1 MIQNWPYRVVFL
13 YKIFKT
19 IFYLTKNNV
28 QMSNFKTLKR
38 HLKAFGKIFAFQL
51 MIAIWLVPLAF
62 SAESANVSTEFNF
75 ELNTD
80 YLTSSKLAQVKGK
93 VTDNAGVPLI
103 GVSIQVKD
111 TENGTISDIDGNFI
125 LDCDLGSVLIIS
137 YIGFATQ
144 EVVVTGTELQI
155 KMELDSKV
163 LDEVVVVGY
172 GTQKKSSLTGAVSK
186 YKNERLDEVAVS
198 RLDQALQGK
207 IAGVQIQN
215 ISSEAGADPTIRVRG
230 LSSINAGASPLVVVD
245 GHPVA
250 DGLSFVNSADVESI
264 EVLKDAASASIY
276 GSRGASGVIFVT
288 TKSGKAAKPKYSLKM
303 STGTKTAYKTYDI
316 MSASDWLRLLLAEG
330 ELKKQDP
337 SVPASQLTTTGIA
350 PNEDR
355 AGYIIEN
362 ELRGGQTTDWQD
374 EALRDAAV
382 RNIQLSVS
390 GGTNDLKYYISGA
403 YQKDQGMMIH
413 SEYDRFNIRS
423 KIDANLSKRIKVS
436 FNVNPSYIKR
446 EAPGQRFQDFARF
459 RSWIPVRLDDKT
471 AEFVRKNPSFATL
484 QAGDWAQARY
494 FAGQPYSGLMP
505 DGTNWT
511 SGTTTVNPFNTSNQT
526 PLFAME
532 QFSITSDEYRALTSG
547 DLTINILPGL
557 DFKTLASSY
566 VNYAK
571 GVNFSKRDAT
581 RAGDVNRGVYDDRLN
596 IDLLS
601 ENTLTFIKDIK
612 KHSFNLLAGFT
623 AQQTSISTQRI
634 TGLDYPSDNITTLNT
649 ALSIDVANTFNN
661 KNKIGLLSY
670 LGRLTYN
677 YDDKY
682 LFATSFRADGSS
694 YFAPGNKWG
703 YFPSVSLGWV
713 ASKEKFLNQVDWL
726 SSLKFRTSYGVS
738 GNNRIVDFAFIDLL
752 GNANYPFGAGNG
764 TSTIGQTPSST
775 ILSNP
780 NITWER
786 TFQYNGGMNLSIFND
801 AISFALDVYQSKTD
815 QLLLRQS
822 AQAFTGV
829 PLVWNNIGSVQN
841 RGIELD
847 INTNNI
853 KRKDFSWTTSANISH
868 NRNKVLELGNESRI
882 LNQGERTEL
891 YINRVGEPLVQY
903 YGYVTDGVWL
913 SQAEITAAQEK
924 GLTSNLAQYFV
935 AGGLKFKDVNGDNKI
950 DTDDRTV
957 IGNPYPDFS
966 WGISNNFK
974 YKNFDFSFMF
984 QGVQGGSII
993 NGDANY
999 LEVKRIVRQFSTD
1012 RWVSALNP
1020 GDGKTPPANVGFSNW
1035 LLTDYTVEDASYWAL
1050 RDLLLGYTLPKN
1062 WTKNAKLGSIRIYFT
1077 AQNLYYNFADGFR
1090 ALNPEARTTSGQYDS
1105 PLIDGYQRGAF
1116 PVNRSFL
1123 FGADINF

>member
-1 MIQNWPYRVVFL
+1 MN
-13 YKIFKT
+13 
-19 IFYLTKNNV
+19 
-28 QMSNFKTLKR
+28 SFKTLKR
-38 HLKAFGKIFAFQL
+38 YLKAFGKIIVVQF
-51 MIAIWLVPLAF
+51 MIAIWLVPLAN
-62 SAESANVSTEFNF
+62 SAESI
-75 ELNTD
+75 ELG
-80 YLTSSKLAQVKGK
+80 SKLSLDNLTLSNLIEVKGK
-93 VTDNAGVPLI
+93 VTDNSGVPLI
-103 GVSIQVKD
+103 GVSILVKD
-111 TENGTISDIDGNFI
+111 TDNGTISDIDGNFV
-125 LDCDLGSVLIIS
+125 LDCELGSVLVVS
-137 YIGFATQ
+137 YVGFATQ
-144 EVVVTGTELQI
+144 EVIVTSTDLQI
-155 KMELDSKV
+155 KMEEDAKL

-172 GTQKKSSLTGAVSK
+172 GTQKRSSLTGAVSK

-207 IAGVQIQN
+207 IAGVQVQN
-215 ISSEAGADPTIRVRG
+215 VSPEAGADPRILVRG

-264 EVLKDAASASIY
+264 EVLKDAASAAIY
-276 GSRGASGVIFVT
+276 GSRGASGVIFIT
-288 TKSGKAAKPKYSLKM
+288 TKSGKAAKPKYSLKV
-303 STGTKTAYKTYDI
+303 SSGIKTAYKTYDV

-330 ELKKQDP
+330 ELKKLDP
-337 SVPASQLTTTGIA
+337 SVPASQLTITGIA

-390 GGTNDLKYYISGA
+390 GGNNDLKYYISGA

-413 SEYDRFNIRS
+413 SEYDRFSIRS

-446 EAPGQRFQDFARF
+446 ESPGQRFQDFVRF
-459 RSWIPVRLDDKT
+459 RSWIPIRLDEKT
-471 AEFVRKNPSFATL
+471 AAFVRQNPSYATL

-494 FAGQPYSGLMP
+494 FAGQPYTGLMP
-505 DGTNWT
+505 DGTTWT
-511 SGTTTVNPFNTSNQT
+511 SGTTSVNPFNTSNQT

-547 DLTINILPGL
+547 DLTITILPGL

-581 RAGDVNRGVYDDRLN
+581 RAGDVNRGVYDDRLS

-601 ENTLTFIKDIK
+601 ENTLTYIKDIK

-623 AQQTSISTQRI
+623 AQQTSISTQRV

-649 ALSIDVANTFNN
+649 ALSIDVANTYNN

-670 LGRLTYN
+670 LGRITYN
-677 YDDKY
+677 YDNKY
-682 LFATSFRADGSS
+682 LLATSFRADGSS

-703 YFPSVSLGWV
+703 YFPSVSIGWV
-713 ASKEKFLNQVDWL
+713 ASREKFLNNIDWL
-726 SSLKFRTSYGVS
+726 SSLKFRASYGVS

-752 GNANYPFGAGNG
+752 RNANYPFGAGNG
-764 TSTIGQTPSST
+764 TSTIGQAPSNT
-775 ILSNP
+775 ILANP

-786 TFQYNGGMNLSIFND
+786 TFQYNGGLNLSIFNE
-801 AISFALDVYQSKTD
+801 AVNLTLDVYQSKTD

-841 RGIELD
+841 NGIELD
-847 INTNNI
+847 ISTTNI
-853 KRKDFSWTTSANISH
+853 KGKDFTWSTSANISH
-868 NRNKVLELGNESRI
+868 NRNEVLELGNEARI
-882 LNQGERTEL
+882 LNQGERTEI
-891 YINRVGEPLVQY
+891 YINKVGEPLVQFF
-903 YGYVTDGVWL
+903 GYQTDGIWL
-913 SQAEITAAQEK
+913 SNDEITAAKEK

-935 AGGLKFKDVNGDNKI
+935 PGGLKFKDINGDNKI

-957 IGNPYPDFS
+957 IGNPYPDFT

-974 YKNFDFSFMF
+974 YKNFDLGFMF

-999 LEVKRIVRQFSTD
+999 LEVKRIVRQFSAN

-1020 GDGKTPPANVGFSNW
+1020 GDGRTPPANIGFSNW

-1050 RDLLLGYTLPKN
+1050 RDLLFGYTLPGN
-1062 WTKNAKLGSIRIYFT
+1062 WAKSARLGSVRIYFS

-1090 ALNPEARTTSGQYDS
+1090 ALNPEARTTSGQYDT

-1116 PVNRSFL
+1116 PVNKSFL
-1123 FGADINF
+1123 FGVDINF